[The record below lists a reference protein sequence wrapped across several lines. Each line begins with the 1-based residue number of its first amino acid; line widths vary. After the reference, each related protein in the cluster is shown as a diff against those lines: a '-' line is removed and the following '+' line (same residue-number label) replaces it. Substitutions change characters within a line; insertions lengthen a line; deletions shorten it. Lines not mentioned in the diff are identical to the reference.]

1 MKKVKKFFIGN
12 IKTVVAF
19 ILGLVIAGSGVYAAI
34 AIQGSS
40 VGYTDTNN
48 IGATTVQG
56 AIDALFTKANNMV
69 PIDPD
74 TFNTNTAKTVYT
86 SSKGVCIKRNNK
98 LNCFKINNWSE
109 EKNHI
114 KQVFS
119 DGSCLVLSSYAFCDA
134 SDFQCYVYSNG
145 DVHCNDQSSG
155 SYCYVYAD
163 GSVTCT

>member
-1 MKKVKKFFIGN
+1 MKKIKKFLLGN

-19 ILGLVIAGSGVYAAI
+19 ILGLIISGTTVYAAI

-56 AIDALFTKANNMV
+56 AIDELYTKTQNMV

-74 TFNTNTAKTVYT
+74 TFNTNTAKTVYA

-98 LNCFKINNWSE
+98 LNCFKINNWAE
-109 EKNHI
+109 EQTHI
-114 KQVFS
+114 QQVFS
-119 DGSCLVLSSYAFCDA
+119 DISCSVRSDIVDCGA
-134 SDFQCYVYSNG
+134 SDFGCIVLLNG
-145 DVHCNDQSSG
+145 RVRCDDLSDD
-155 SYCYVYAD
+155 SYCDVRAA
-163 GSVTCT
+163 GSVSCN